1 MAPSPSERQ
10 AVVTE
15 RNPVD
20 PVALRD
26 PHPADLFDG
35 RGFEKVSIE
44 DIAAAAEVS
53 PSSVYRYFGTKERIV
68 LHDEVD
74 LRFVDAV
81 DASWPTTP
89 RSKRCGGP
97 WHRSCRCT
105 STETTNWS
113 GERSVTPMRNPRC
126 APHRSR
132 WPTTS

>member
-81 DASWPTTP
+81 ERELADQPPGRRGAA
-89 RSKRCGGP
+89 GP
-97 WHRSCRCT
+97 GIGHVGVLRLRRRT
-105 STETTNWS
+105 
-113 GERSVTPMRNPRC
+113 GPAKDPLRL
-126 APHRSR
+126 
-132 WPTTS
+132 